1 MSFLDRLRG
10 LLKGPSG
17 DTGGGMRPDMATCEE
32 ALAVIYEFLD
42 GELDGLSRDRIKAHF
57 DVCGKCYPRLRFEES
72 FRSAVQRASAGEAPP
87 PDLRARLLEVLAGA
101 KGPEGDG

>member
-1 MSFLDRLRG
+1 MSFLDRLRA
-10 LLKGPSG
+10 LVKGG
-17 DTGGGMRPDMATCEE
+17 TADNGGGMRPDMPTCEE

-57 DVCGKCYPRLRFEES
+57 DVCGKCYPKLRFEES

-87 PDLRARLLEVLAGA
+87 PDLRARLMEVLAGA
-101 KGPEGDG
+101 QRPEGDS